1 MSLRP
6 RAQPVAAPPSGD
18 RSRLDFVL
26 RAGLATDLQLRR
38 YEPFKTHEG
47 LVPMIRWDMESLPQV
62 SWAPD
67 IPQYSKLSHL
77 HAMPPEYEGAVTL
90 RFVTEYGWED
100 FHFYIG
106 PGDKVTV
113 KPNSTGFVFG
123 PKDLNFTAKVLMNLG
138 TIPIMGGPDKEA
150 NEKLPSVRPAIF
162 KHLGIYASDVAAAA
176 KKPKYANATRADYA
190 RGPTQWYK
198 NDIDVFKGR
207 FR

>member
-6 RAQPVAAPPSGD
+6 RAPPSGD
-18 RSRLDFVL
+18 RSRLDLVL

-38 YEPFKTHEG
+38 YEPFKTQED
-47 LVPMIRWDMESLPQV
+47 LVPMIRWGMEVPPV
-62 SWAPD
+62 NWVPD
-67 IPQYSKLSHL
+67 IPQYAKLSHL

-90 RFVTEYGWED
+90 RFVQEYGWDD
-100 FHFYIG
+100 FHFMIG

-113 KPNSTGFVFG
+113 KPKGGRDGGFVFG

-162 KHLGIYASDVAAAA
+162 KYLGIYASDVAAAA